1 MLFSIVEE
9 GIELA
14 DELSITVAWLG
25 KNIREKDAQITKLKS
40 DLAIS
45 DRQHHDCIDKLH
57 ALRQE
62 KSSQP
67 RV

>member
-1 MLFSIVEE
+1 MFSVVED

-14 DELSITVAWLG
+14 DELSSTIAWLG
-25 KNIREKDAQITKLKS
+25 KIIQEKNAQIAKLKS
-40 DLAIS
+40 DLEIS
-45 DRQHHDCIDKLH
+45 DRQHHACIDKLH